1 MRNSTSEDTEN
12 CSLDPDDWE
21 QYRAVGHQMLDDMVD
36 YMRTVRDRP
45 AWQSPPA
52 VSRSKFQSP
61 LPRESSSIGDV
72 YETFKNHILPYPTG
86 NIHPRFWGWVMGNGT
101 PVGVLADLLGSAMNC
116 HVSGYDQAA
125 TLVERQVVGWLAEM
139 LDYPAKASGLLVS
152 GGTVANL
159 IGVAT
164 ARNHVAGMNVRKTGV
179 DPSASG
185 RLTIYGSVATH
196 GWAERSCDLM
206 GLGVDGFRKVPVDE
220 HDRIRIEDLILI
232 LREDRERGCRPICI
246 VGNAGTVATGATDDL
261 SELADLAHAEGL
273 WFHID
278 GAFGALAKLSPK
290 YRHLADG
297 LERADS
303 VAFDLH
309 KWGFLQYETGAVL
322 VRDAKIHEDAFSF
335 APSYL
340 ETFTGGIAVK
350 PTEFASR
357 GIQLSRGFRALRVW
371 MNFSV
376 HGINKLGAIVEQNID
391 DAQYLSARIAAQPEL
406 ELLAPSAMN
415 VVCFRVRPAGLA
427 ENELDAL
434 NARVLVRVQESGIA
448 VPSNARIGGRF
459 TIRVANTNHRTIRSD
474 FDVLIASVLEEAA
487 KILGYDS
494 LTPSGSR
501 LTESNHLT
509 HSPVRIEES
518 DSNGVPSPTVKA

>member
-1 MRNSTSEDTEN
+1 MSIANPADVKSG
-12 CSLDPDDWE
+12 SLDPDDWE
-21 QYRAVGHQMLDDMVD
+21 QYRAIGHQMLDDMVD

-45 AWQSPPA
+45 AWQSPSA
-52 VSRSKFQSP
+52 DSRRSLQSS
-61 LPRESSSIGDV
+61 LPRGSSPIADV
-72 YETFKNHILPYPTG
+72 YEAFKKHILPYPTG

-101 PVGVLADLLGSAMNC
+101 PVGMLADLLGSAMNC

-125 TLVERQVVGWLAEM
+125 TLVERQVIGWLAEM
-139 LDYPAKASGLLVS
+139 LDYPANASGLLVS

-159 IGVAT
+159 IGIAT
-164 ARNHVAGMNVRKTGV
+164 ARNQLAGLDVRKWGV
-179 DPSASG
+179 DPAASG

-196 GWAERSCDLM
+196 GWADRSCDLM
-206 GLGVDGFRKVPVDE
+206 GLGAEGFRKVPVDR
-220 HDRIRIEDLILI
+220 HDRIRVDELVRILH
-232 LREDRERGCRPICI
+232 EDRRGGCRPICI

-261 SELADLAHAEGL
+261 NALADLAREEGL
-273 WFHID
+273 WFHVD

-309 KWGFLQYETGAVL
+309 KWGYLQYETGAIL
-322 VRDAKIHEDAFSF
+322 VRDAKVHEEAFSF

-376 HGINKLGAIVEQNID
+376 YGTDKLGEIVEQNIE
-391 DAQYLSARIAAQPEL
+391 DAQYLSAMIQIHPEL

-415 VVCFRVRPAGLA
+415 VVCFRVRPAGLT
-427 ENELDAL
+427 EKELDAL
-434 NARVLVRVQESGIA
+434 NARVLVRIQESGIA

-459 TIRVANTNHRTIRSD
+459 AIRVANTNHRTIRSD
-474 FDVLIASVLEEAA
+474 FDLLIASVLEIATEM
-487 KILGYDS
+487 LGTTCIQACS
-494 LTPSGSR
+494 
-501 LTESNHLT
+501 
-509 HSPVRIEES
+509 
-518 DSNGVPSPTVKA
+518 

>member
-1 MRNSTSEDTEN
+1 
-12 CSLDPDDWE
+12 
-21 QYRAVGHQMLDDMVD
+21 MV
-36 YMRTVRDRP
+36 
-45 AWQSPPA
+45 
-52 VSRSKFQSP
+52 
-61 LPRESSSIGDV
+61 DV
-72 YETFKNHILPYPTG
+72 YETFKKHILPYPTG

-125 TLVERQVVGWLAEM
+125 TLVERQVIEWLAEM
-139 LDYPAKASGLLVS
+139 LDFPANASGLLVS

-164 ARNHVAGMNVRKTGV
+164 ARNHLAGTNVRQMGV
-179 DPSASG
+179 DPGLSG

-196 GWAERSCDLM
+196 GWAERCCDLM
-206 GLGVDGFRKVPVDE
+206 GLGADGFRKVPVDRQ
-220 HDRIRIEDLILI
+220 DRIRIDELARL
-232 LREDRERGCRPICI
+232 LREDRDHGCRPICI

-261 SELADLAHAEGL
+261 NELADLARAESL
-273 WFHID
+273 WFHVD
-278 GAFGALAKLSPK
+278 GAFGALAKMSPK
-290 YRHLADG
+290 YRHLVGG

-340 ETFTGGIAVK
+340 ETFTGGIAVR

-376 HGINKLGAIVEQNID
+376 YGINKIGAVVEQNIED
-391 DAQYLSARIAAQPEL
+391 VQYLAARIAAHPEL
-406 ELLAPSAMN
+406 ELLGPSAMN
-415 VVCFRVRPAGLA
+415 VVCFRVKPAGLDEA
-427 ENELDAL
+427 KLDAL
-434 NARVLVRVQESGIA
+434 NARVLVRIQEAGIA
-448 VPSNARIGGRF
+448 VPSNARVEGRF
-459 TIRVANTNHRTIRSD
+459 AIRVANTNHRTIRSD
-474 FDVLIASVLEEAA
+474 FDLLLTGALAAAADILGSHIPSEAA
-487 KILGYDS
+487 IG
-494 LTPSGSR
+494 
-501 LTESNHLT
+501 
-509 HSPVRIEES
+509 
-518 DSNGVPSPTVKA
+518 